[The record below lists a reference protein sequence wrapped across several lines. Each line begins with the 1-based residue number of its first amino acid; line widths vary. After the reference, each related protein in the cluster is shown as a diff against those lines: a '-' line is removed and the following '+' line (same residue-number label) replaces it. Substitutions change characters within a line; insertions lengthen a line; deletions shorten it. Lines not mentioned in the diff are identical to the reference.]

1 MNAEER
7 LVLQGME
14 LALKQLALEIAK
26 NRQEAETKS
35 QYKNLPEWITLEKAV
50 ALKGGGTL
58 NTYRQKLFLQPCCGM
73 NYRLV
78 SGRRCWR
85 REDVIEWL
93 GVSDESLKGY
103 AGRFAVSLPKN
114 YEQRCER

>member
-14 LALKQLALEIAK
+14 LAINRLAMEIAK
-26 NRQEAETKS
+26 NRQEAQTKS
-35 QYKNLPEWITLEKAV
+35 HYENLPEWVTLEKAV

-85 REDVIEWL
+85 REDIIEWL
-93 GVSDESLKGY
+93 SISDESLKGY

-114 YEQRCER
+114 YEQRSEA